1 VGLPVRKIVTATWAI
16 GGAAAALAGM
26 LYIHLNTLDQIS
38 LTFVLIFSLVAAVLG
53 GFNSL
58 PLAVIGSLGV
68 GVTFSLA
75 QGYVKTPGFAEL
87 VVFVALLGI
96 LLVRRQQTA
105 LETVPEF

>member
-1 VGLPVRKIVTATWAI
+1 
-16 GGAAAALAGM
+16 M
-26 LYIHLNTLDQIS
+26 LYIHLNTLDQVS

-58 PLAVIGSLGV
+58 PVAVLGSLGV

-87 VVFVALLGI
+87 VVFLALLAI
-96 LLVRRQQTA
+96 LLLQRQQQTS
-105 LETVPEF
+105 LETVAEF